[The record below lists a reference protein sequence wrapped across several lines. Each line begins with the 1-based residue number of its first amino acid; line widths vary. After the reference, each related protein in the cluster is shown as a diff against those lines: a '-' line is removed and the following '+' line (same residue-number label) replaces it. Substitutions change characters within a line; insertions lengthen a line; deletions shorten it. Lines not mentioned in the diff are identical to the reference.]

1 MTFDSVCARELHAR
15 IEESIL
21 AQTAEEGPRHF
32 PGPAR
37 DEAVTALI
45 RAGLDGQEESL
56 RNRVAE
62 ELSGCGPLAS
72 LLGDENISE
81 ILINGGTEIWFE
93 RGGGLARH
101 ADGFFSAASYLRFLN
116 RLCDESRT
124 HLTVEKP
131 YSSGKWRNFRL
142 QIVGKELTQADTI
155 VSLRRHPLNRWTLER
170 LEQEGWAPAKEIAFL
185 REIVREK
192 ANVLVIGPTGSGKT
206 SVLSALLQETPVDER
221 VLVIED
227 TPEIPPPSGA
237 GIRMLTR
244 ADPFS
249 SLPAIDQ
256 SELLKQAL
264 RLRPD
269 RIVMGEI
276 RGAEAKDLI
285 LALSTG
291 HAGSLSTI
299 HAANPHQAL
308 LRFEML
314 VQLGAPYW
322 NLQAVRRMMQ
332 LGLQYLVLVERAP
345 GGPRRLQGIFR
356 VGALEDTGFLIE
368 PALRDWR
375 L

>member
-1 MTFDSVCARELHAR
+1 MNFDPMLARELNAR
-15 IEESIL
+15 IENAIL
-21 AQTAEEGPRHF
+21 THVSEEGPRHF
-32 PGPAR
+32 TGPGR
-37 DEAVTALI
+37 DEAI
-45 RAGLDGQEESL
+45 AGLIHAGLAGQEDKL
-56 RNRVAE
+56 RARVLE
-62 ELSGCGPLAS
+62 ELTGVGPLAD
-72 LLGDENISE
+72 LIADEGVSE
-81 ILINGGTEIWFE
+81 ILINGACEIWLE
-93 RGGGLARH
+93 RAGTLQRH
-101 ADGFFSAASYLRFLN
+101 GDEFLSSSSYLRFLN

-124 HLTVEKP
+124 HLSIEKP

-142 QIVGKELTQADTI
+142 QIVGKELTQTDSVVT
-155 VSLRRHPLNRWTLER
+155 LRRHPLNSWSLDR
-170 LEQEGWAPAKEIAFL
+170 LEKEGWASAKEIAFL
-185 REIVREK
+185 RQLVHTK
-192 ANVLVIGPTGSGKT
+192 ANVLVVGPTGSGKT
-206 SVLSALLQETPVDER
+206 SVLNALLRETPPEER

-227 TPEIPPPSGA
+227 TAEITPPSGA
-237 GIRMLTR
+237 GLRMLTR

-256 SELLKQAL
+256 SELIKQAL

-276 RGAEAKDLI
+276 RSAEAKDLI

-322 NLQAVRRMMQ
+322 SLHAIRRMMQ
-332 LGLQYLVLVERAP
+332 LGLQYLVMVERRAD
-345 GGPRRLQGIFR
+345 GRRRLQGIFR
-356 VGALEDTGFLIE
+356 VGALEETGFLIE
-368 PALRDWR
+368 PALHDWS